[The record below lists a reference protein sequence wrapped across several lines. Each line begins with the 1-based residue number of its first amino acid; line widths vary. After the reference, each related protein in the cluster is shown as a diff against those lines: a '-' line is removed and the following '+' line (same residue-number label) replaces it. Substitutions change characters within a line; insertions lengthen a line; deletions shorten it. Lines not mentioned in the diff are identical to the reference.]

1 MRTVTTGEFE
11 GGSVF
16 IDGDWKPLSEA
27 KISLFDWGFTRSD
40 ATYDVAS
47 AWHGAFFRL
56 DDHLDRFFAS
66 LAKMR
71 MSIPYTR
78 AEVRAILHGCVKA
91 GGLRD
96 AYVAMVCTRGV
107 PPRGSRDPRLATNRF
122 YAYALPFVWIA
133 PPEKQAAGI
142 DLHVSKRLRI
152 APESVDPTIK
162 NYHWIDLVH
171 SMFDAYDRGADTSC
185 VVDAEGNVAEGPGF
199 NVFMVK
205 DGVVRTPG
213 ARRPRRRLAPDRDR
227 AVRRARGFRCG
238 SLRCRPAISARA
250 DEVFLSS
257 TGGGVLPIAKI
268 DGRAL
273 ARRLARTDHR
283 AFAGR
288 LLGVARR
295 GPLSR
300 SGRVLSRSA
309 TGGRAGSCKA
319 ATHRPSWPGC
329 APPFGGFGV
338 AAGGVTSPH
347 RI

>member
-47 AWHGAFFRL
+47 TWHGAFFRL

-91 GGLRD
+91 AGLRD

-133 PPEKQAAGI
+133 PPDKQAAGI

-162 NYHWIDLVH
+162 NYHWIDLVL

-205 DGVVRTPG
+205 DGVVRTP
-213 ARRPRRRLAPDRDR
+213 
-227 AVRRARGFRCG
+227 ARGVLEGISRKTVIELCG
-238 SLRCRPAISARA
+238 ALAIPIRVGPVPANDLGAA

-268 DGRAL
+268 DGRP
-273 ARRLARTDHR
+273 
-283 AFAGR
+283 
-288 LLGVARR
+288 LGGA
-295 GPLSR
+295 
-300 SGRVLSRSA
+300 
-309 TGGRAGSCKA
+309 
-319 ATHRPSWPGC
+319 WPGPITKRLQDVYWSLHDE
-329 APPFGGFGV
+329 ARFRDPV
-338 AAGGVTSPH
+338 AY
-347 RI
+347 

>member
-1 MRTVTTGEFE
+1 MRTVATGEFD

-47 AWHGAFFRL
+47 TWHGAFFRL
-56 DDHLDRFFAS
+56 EDHLDRFFAS

-71 MSIPYTR
+71 MTIPYTR

-133 PPEKQAAGI
+133 PPEKQLAGI
-142 DLHVSKRLRI
+142 DLHVSGRIRI
-152 APESVDPTIK
+152 APESVDPTVK
-162 NYHWIDLVH
+162 NYHWIDLVM
-171 SMFDAYDRGADTSC
+171 SLFDAYDRGADTSC
-185 VVDAEGNVAEGPGF
+185 VVDAAGNVAEGPGF

-205 DGVVRTPG
+205 EGVVRTPERG
-213 ARRPRRRLAPDRDR
+213 VLEGISRRTVIELCDALDIPLRIEPVPAGDLA
-227 AVRRARGFRCG
+227 G
-238 SLRCRPAISARA
+238 A

-257 TGGGVLPIAKI
+257 TGGGVIPIAGI
-268 DGRAL
+268 DGQAL
-273 ARRLARTDHR
+273 PRPLPGPVARRLQDAYWALHEDPRHR
-283 AFAGR
+283 DP
-288 LLGVARR
+288 VAY
-295 GPLSR
+295 
-300 SGRVLSRSA
+300 
-309 TGGRAGSCKA
+309 
-319 ATHRPSWPGC
+319 
-329 APPFGGFGV
+329 
-338 AAGGVTSPH
+338 
-347 RI
+347 